1 MYTSWFRGLPHLEAM
16 GPAAEPVLGTRWFQ
30 DARILVSHSDEASLY
45 VAAGKGGT
53 VVRVARDGATEL
65 DQGWRGEVAGRI
77 TTTCWQERDARV
89 ETRQDGDAWMITTDM
104 PLRRHGYV
112 VPNPSKHLA
121 LRLAA
126 SIAGRRLIPLLKK
139 RLIFRGA
146 TNGASFSRTVR
157 VVGSEVWIA
166 DAFNGSPLERRRR
179 ERAYSL
185 RHVSSAG
192 GFSFV
197 ELSPRPKRPYLHP
210 SE

>member
-1 MYTSWFRGLPHLEAM
+1 
-16 GPAAEPVLGTRWFQ
+16 
-30 DARILVSHSDEASLY
+30 

-53 VVRVARDGATEL
+53 VARVARDGATEL
-65 DQGWRGEVAGRI
+65 DQGWRGEVAGRL
-77 TTTCWQERDARV
+77 TTTCWQERDTRV
-89 ETRQDGDAWMITTDM
+89 EARRDGDAWVIAIDM
-104 PLRRHGYV
+104 PLRRHGYI
-112 VPNPSKHLA
+112 VPSPPKHLA

-146 TNGASFSRTVR
+146 ANGARFSRTVR
-157 VVGSEVWIA
+157 IVGGEAWIT

-185 RHVSSAG
+185 RHVSSSG
-192 GFSFV
+192 GFAFV
-197 ELSPRPKRPYLHP
+197 ELSARPERRHLHP